1 MLTAVA
7 LLSVTTGIFLI
18 ATVVLAILYSHEK
31 QRGDKDRA
39 DKVRI
44 VNGVRYSVDDKISK
58 DGTANITLAEGDFL
72 LKKGNVC
79 RAQKDGTLL
88 PGTYTVLAASDSMP
102 TFKLRAGGYVRD
114 YSHGD
119 TVVLAD
125 GEEICAVSCN
135 VILR

>member
-7 LLSVTTGIFLI
+7 LLSITTGIFLI
-18 ATVVLAILYSHEK
+18 ATVVLAILYSREK

-44 VNGVRYSVDDKISK
+44 VNGVRYSVDDKISQ

-72 LKKGNVC
+72 LKKGNVY

-114 YSHGD
+114 YSHGE

-125 GEEICAVSCN
+125 GDEICAVSCN